1 MKETAMRA
9 KPRPGTITADLAE
22 DIGAR
27 AFLFLAEDGTRLGRF
42 LAESGLAP
50 DDLRAR
56 IRDRD
61 ILAAVLGHVMADE
74 AALLAF
80 AANAGLKPEDVA
92 RAEHALGGGSPWES
106 M

>member
-1 MKETAMRA
+1 
-9 KPRPGTITADLAE
+9 
-22 DIGAR
+22 
-27 AFLFLAEDGTRLGRF
+27 
-42 LAESGLAP
+42 
-50 DDLRAR
+50 
-56 IRDRD
+56 
-61 ILAAVLGHVMADE
+61 MADE